1 LESTGDATFN
11 RAWTTIGAPC
21 VTLPGNRGVNGLP
34 VGVQIVGLP
43 HGDEALLSV
52 ASWLED
58 VFGV

>member
-1 LESTGDATFN
+1 
-11 RAWTTIGAPC
+11 
-21 VTLPGNRGVNGLP
+21 VNGLP